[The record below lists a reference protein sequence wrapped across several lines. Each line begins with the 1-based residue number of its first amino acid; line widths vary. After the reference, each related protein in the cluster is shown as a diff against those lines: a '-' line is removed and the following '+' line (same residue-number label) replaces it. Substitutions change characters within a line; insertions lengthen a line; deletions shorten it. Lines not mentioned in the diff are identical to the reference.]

1 MLHQISLPSNR
12 DTTVIN
18 KSCSPVGSLVIIEQ
32 GYARTFSQIL
42 WNITF
47 KGEQLRKSI
56 LKRAG
61 GLAGAMALVIG
72 AAGCAAEDA
81 ETTATSTAG
90 SEVVAEE
97 LTIAFVMGAESD
109 PFFQA
114 MKLGA
119 EEEAAAQGVNLIW
132 QGDPSQYSPETQI
145 PIVDAVL
152 AQQPDGL
159 VLIPTDP
166 TALQASVEKAVAAGI
181 VVANVDT
188 RVGDLSDVLI
198 FITGD
203 NEDGGAKAAEAIAN
217 AIGYT
222 DGETY
227 EVVIGLTSAT
237 ATTNV
242 ARKEGF
248 EATIAANY
256 PGIQIMDVA
265 YSESNPEKAA
275 TNVNNW
281 LTKYPDLDGIFAI
294 DGTNASGAAAAL
306 ESKGLVGEVAL
317 VGYDAY
323 PDNVAKIQA
332 GIFTALIAQD
342 PAAEARLAIQTLVD
356 YLRNG
361 NSPASAEVV
370 IPNVTLDA
378 NTSEADLV
386 KYTYVAN

>member
-1 MLHQISLPSNR
+1 MK
-12 DTTVIN
+12 
-18 KSCSPVGSLVIIEQ
+18 KS
-32 GYARTFSQIL
+32 Y
-42 WNITF
+42 
-47 KGEQLRKSI
+47 
-56 LKRAG
+56 LKKAVA
-61 GLAGAMALVIG
+61 LAGVAALALSVS
-72 AAGCAAEDA
+72 GCAAEEEA
-81 ETTATSTAG
+81 ATTGTDEA
-90 SEVVAEE
+90 VVEEE
-97 LTIAFVMGAESD
+97 LTIAFVMGAEAD

-119 EEEAAAQGVNLIW
+119 EEEAAALGVDLIW
-132 QGDPSQYSPETQI
+132 QGDPSNYSPETQI

-166 TALQASVEKAVAAGI
+166 TALQASVAKAVAAGI
-181 VVANVDT
+181 TVANVDT

-222 DGETY
+222 EGETY
-227 EVVIGLTSAT
+227 EVVIGLTSPT

-242 ARKEGF
+242 ARKDGF
-248 EATIAANY
+248 ESTIASTY
-256 PGIQIMDVA
+256 PGITVVDVA

-281 LTKYPDLDGIFAI
+281 LTKYPNLAGIFAI

-323 PDNVAKIQA
+323 PDNVAKIGT

-342 PAAEARLAIQTLVD
+342 PAAEARLAIRTLVEF
-356 YLRNG
+356 LRNG
-361 NSPASAEVV
+361 TNPAAAEVV
-370 IPNVTLDA
+370 IPNVTLDSD
-378 NTSEADLV
+378 TSAEDLV

>member
-1 MLHQISLPSNR
+1 M
-12 DTTVIN
+12 
-18 KSCSPVGSLVIIEQ
+18 
-32 GYARTFSQIL
+32 
-42 WNITF
+42 
-47 KGEQLRKSI
+47 RKSYFQKAAA
-56 LKRAG
+56 LAG
-61 GLAGAMALVIG
+61 VAALAIGLAG
-72 AAGCAAEDA
+72 CAPAEQTT
-81 ETTATSTAG
+81 ETTESSAA
-90 SEVVAEE
+90 AEE

-119 EEEAAAQGVNLIW
+119 EEEAAALGVNLIW
-132 QGDPSQYSPETQI
+132 QGDPANYSPETQI

-166 TALQASVEKAVAAGI
+166 TALQASVAKAVAAGI
-181 VVANVDT
+181 AVANVDT
-188 RVGDLSDVLI
+188 RVGDLSDVLV

-203 NEDGGAKAAEAIAN
+203 NVDGGAKAAEAIAN

-222 DGETY
+222 EGETY

-256 PGIQIMDVA
+256 PGIQIVDVA

-306 ESKGLVGEVAL
+306 EAKGLVGQVAL

-323 PDNVAKIQA
+323 PDNVAKIKA

-342 PAAEARLAIQTLVD
+342 PAAEARLAIQTLVE

-361 NSPASAEVV
+361 TAPAAAEVV

-378 NTSEADLV
+378 NTSEADLA
-386 KYTYVAN
+386 KYTYVAK

>member
-1 MLHQISLPSNR
+1 MKRSSKTLASLGALAALAL
-12 DTTVIN
+12 TV
-18 KSCSPVGSLVIIEQ
+18 
-32 GYARTFSQIL
+32 
-42 WNITF
+42 
-47 KGEQLRKSI
+47 
-56 LKRAG
+56 
-61 GLAGAMALVIG
+61 
-72 AAGCAAEDA
+72 AGCAPA
-81 ETTATSTAG
+81 
-90 SEVVAEE
+90 AEE
-97 LTIAFVMGAESD
+97 TAAPEEEITIAFVMGAESD

-119 EEEAAAQGVNLIW
+119 EEEAAAQGVTLIW
-132 QGDPSQYSPETQI
+132 QGDPSNYSPETQI

-152 AQQPDGL
+152 AQQPNGL

-166 TALQASVEKAVAAGI
+166 TALQASVAKAVAAGI

-188 RVGDLSDVLI
+188 RVGDLTDVLT

-203 NEDGGAKAAEAIAN
+203 NEDGGAKAAEALAKK
-217 AIGYT
+217 IGYT
-222 DGETY
+222 EGKKY

-242 ARKEGF
+242 ARLEGF
-248 EATIAANY
+248 KAAVASTY
-256 PGIQIMDVA
+256 PGIEIKDVA

-281 LTKYPDLDGIFAI
+281 LTKYPNLAGIFAI

-306 ESKGLVGEVAL
+306 EAKGLVGKVGL

-323 PDNVAKIQA
+323 PDNVAKIKS

-342 PAAEARLAIQTLVD
+342 PAAEARLAIKTLVE
-356 YLRNG
+356 YIKTG
-361 NSPASAEVV
+361 STTTAKEVV
-370 IPNVTLDA
+370 IPNVALTAD
-378 NTSEADLV
+378 TSDADLA

>member
-1 MLHQISLPSNR
+1 MKRSLRS
-12 DTTVIN
+12 V
-18 KSCSPVGSLVIIEQ
+18 
-32 GYARTFSQIL
+32 A
-42 WNITF
+42 
-47 KGEQLRKSI
+47 
-56 LKRAG
+56 A
-61 GLAGAMALVIG
+61 IG
-72 AAGCAAEDA
+72 ALAALSLSVAGCAATEEETAAEDI
-81 ETTATSTAG
+81 S
-90 SEVVAEE
+90 
-97 LTIAFVMGAESD
+97 IAFVMGAESD

-114 MKLGA
+114 MKVGA
-119 EEEAAAQGVNLIW
+119 EEEAAAQGVTLIW
-132 QGDPSQYSPETQI
+132 EGDPANYSPETQI

-152 AQQPDGL
+152 AKQPTGL

-166 TALQASVEKAVAAGI
+166 KALQASVAKAVAAGI

-188 RVGDLSDVLI
+188 HVEDLTDVVT

-203 NEDGGAKAAEAIAN
+203 NEDGGAKAAEALA
-217 AIGYT
+217 AKIGYK

-242 ARKEGF
+242 ARLEGF
-248 EATIAANY
+248 KAAVAANY
-256 PGIQIMDVA
+256 PGIQIKDVA

-281 LTKYPDLDGIFAI
+281 LTKYPGLDGIFAI

-306 ESKGLVGEVAL
+306 EAKGLVGKVGL

-323 PDNVAKIQA
+323 PDNVAKIKS

-342 PAAEARLAIQTLVD
+342 PAAEARLAIKTLVE
-356 YLRNG
+356 YIKTG
-361 NSPASAEVV
+361 KTSTAKEVV
-370 IPNVTLDA
+370 IPNVALTA
-378 NTSEADLV
+378 ETSDEDFA

>member
-1 MLHQISLPSNR
+1 MKQSKKLLAML
-12 DTTVIN
+12 
-18 KSCSPVGSLVIIEQ
+18 
-32 GYARTFSQIL
+32 
-42 WNITF
+42 
-47 KGEQLRKSI
+47 
-56 LKRAG
+56 
-61 GLAGAMALVIG
+61 GLASASALVL
-72 AAGCAAEDA
+72 AGCAGQA
-81 ETTATSTAG
+81 ETSAPAAD
-90 SEVVAEE
+90 EAAPAESSDI
-97 LTIAFVMGAESD
+97 TIAFVMGAESD

-119 EEEAAAQGVNLIW
+119 EEEAAAQGVTLIW
-132 QGDPSQYSPETQI
+132 QGDPANYSPETQI

-166 TALQASVEKAVAAGI
+166 VALQASVAKAVAAGV

-188 RVGDLSDVLI
+188 RVDDLSDVLT

-203 NEDGGAKAAEAIAN
+203 NEDGGAKAADAIAG
-217 AIGYT
+217 AIGYA

-227 EVVIGLTSAT
+227 EVVVGLTSAT

-242 ARKEGF
+242 ARLAGF
-248 EATIAANY
+248 EAQIAAEY
-256 PGIQIMDVA
+256 PGIEIMDVA
-265 YSESNPEKAA
+265 YSESNPETAA

-281 LTKYPDLDGIFAI
+281 LTAYPELDGIFAI

-323 PDNVAKIQA
+323 PDNVAKIKS

-342 PAAEARLAIQTLVD
+342 PAAEARLAIQTLVE
-356 YLRNG
+356 YLRDG
-361 NSPASAEVV
+361 STSTPSEVV
-370 IPNVTLDA
+370 IPNVTLTAETSDA
-378 NTSEADLV
+378 DFE
-386 KYTYVAN
+386 KYTYVAG

>member
-1 MLHQISLPSNR
+1 
-12 DTTVIN
+12 
-18 KSCSPVGSLVIIEQ
+18 
-32 GYARTFSQIL
+32 
-42 WNITF
+42 
-47 KGEQLRKSI
+47 LRKSI
-56 LKRAG
+56 FKRAG
-61 GLAGAMALVIG
+61 ALAGAMALVLG
-72 AAGCAAEDA
+72 AAGCATEA
-81 ETTATSTAG
+81 ETTTPSTSG
-90 SEVVAEE
+90 SEAVAEE

-119 EEEAAAQGVNLIW
+119 EEEAAALGVNLIW
-132 QGDPSQYSPETQI
+132 QGDPANYSPETQI

-166 TALQASVEKAVAAGI
+166 TALQASVAKAVAAGI

-222 DGETY
+222 EGESY
-227 EVVIGLTSAT
+227 QVVIGLTSAT

-256 PGIQIMDVA
+256 PGIEIVDVA

-306 ESKGLVGEVAL
+306 ESKSLVGQVAL

-323 PDNVAKIQA
+323 PDNVAKIKA

-342 PAAEARLAIQTLVD
+342 PAAEARLAIRTLVD

-361 NSPASAEVV
+361 TSPTAAEVV

-386 KYTYVAN
+386 KYTYVAK

>member
-1 MLHQISLPSNR
+1 MKRSSKTLASL
-12 DTTVIN
+12 
-18 KSCSPVGSLVIIEQ
+18 G
-32 GYARTFSQIL
+32 A
-42 WNITF
+42 
-47 KGEQLRKSI
+47 
-56 LKRAG
+56 
-61 GLAGAMALVIG
+61 LAVLALSV
-72 AAGCAAEDA
+72 AGCAPA
-81 ETTATSTAG
+81 
-90 SEVVAEE
+90 AEE
-97 LTIAFVMGAESD
+97 TAAPEEEITIAFVMGAESD

-119 EEEAAAQGVNLIW
+119 EEEAAAQGVTLIW
-132 QGDPSQYSPETQI
+132 QGDPSNYSPETQI

-152 AQQPDGL
+152 AQQPNGL

-166 TALQASVEKAVAAGI
+166 TALQASVAKAVAAGI

-188 RVGDLSDVLI
+188 RVGDLTDVLT

-203 NEDGGAKAAEAIAN
+203 NEDGGAKAAEALAKK
-217 AIGYT
+217 IGYT
-222 DGETY
+222 EGKKY

-242 ARKEGF
+242 ARLEGF
-248 EATIAANY
+248 KAAVASTY
-256 PGIQIMDVA
+256 PGIEIKDVA

-281 LTKYPDLDGIFAI
+281 LTKYPNLAGIFAI

-306 ESKGLVGEVAL
+306 EAKGLVGKVGL

-323 PDNVAKIQA
+323 PDNVAKIKS

-342 PAAEARLAIQTLVD
+342 PAAEARLAIKTLVE
-356 YLRNG
+356 YIKTGATTTPR
-361 NSPASAEVV
+361 EVV
-370 IPNVTLDA
+370 IPNVALTA
-378 NTSEADLV
+378 ETSDADLA

>member
-1 MLHQISLPSNR
+1 M
-12 DTTVIN
+12 
-18 KSCSPVGSLVIIEQ
+18 
-32 GYARTFSQIL
+32 
-42 WNITF
+42 
-47 KGEQLRKSI
+47 RKSI
-56 LKRAG
+56 FKRAG
-61 GLAGAMALVIG
+61 ALAGAMALVIG
-72 AAGCAAEDA
+72 AAGCAAQEA

-90 SEVVAEE
+90 SEAGAEE

-132 QGDPSQYSPETQI
+132 QGDPSNYSPETQI

-166 TALQASVEKAVAAGI
+166 TALQASVQKAVAAGI

-306 ESKGLVGEVAL
+306 ESKGLVGQVAL

-323 PDNVAKIQA
+323 PDNVAKIKA

-361 NSPASAEVV
+361 NSPAAAEVV

-386 KYTYVAN
+386 KYTYVAK

>member
-1 MLHQISLPSNR
+1 MKKN
-12 DTTVIN
+12 
-18 KSCSPVGSLVIIEQ
+18 
-32 GYARTFSQIL
+32 Y
-42 WNITF
+42 F
-47 KGEQLRKSI
+47 KK
-56 LKRAG
+56 AAA
-61 GLAGAMALVIG
+61 LAGAAGLAISV
-72 AAGCAAEDA
+72 AGCAAAEEA
-81 ETTATSTAG
+81 ATPSAGETTA
-90 SEVVAEE
+90 VVEE

-119 EEEAAAQGVNLIW
+119 EEEAAALGVNLIW
-132 QGDPSQYSPETQI
+132 QGDPANYSPETQV

-166 TALQASVEKAVAAGI
+166 TALQASVSKAVAAGI
-181 VVANVDT
+181 AVVNVDT
-188 RVGDLSDVLI
+188 RVGDLTDVLT

-203 NEDGGAKAAEAIAN
+203 NEDGGARAAGAIAN
-217 AIGYT
+217 AINYT
-222 DGETY
+222 AGESY
-227 EVVIGLTSAT
+227 EVVIGLTSPT

-248 EATIAANY
+248 EKTIAADY
-256 PGIQIMDVA
+256 PGIEIVDVA
-265 YSESNPEKAA
+265 YSEANPEKAA
-275 TNVNNW
+275 SNVNNW

-323 PDNVAKIQA
+323 PDNVAKIKS
-332 GIFTALIAQD
+332 GIFTALVAQD
-342 PAAEARLAIQTLVD
+342 PAAEARLAIQTLVAF
-356 YLRNG
+356 LRDG
-361 NSPASAEVV
+361 TLPASSEVV
-370 IPNVTLDA
+370 IPNVILDA
-378 NTSEADLV
+378 NTSDADLL